1 MYVSPRTGFKGFLT
15 PLYQVVSMNASESG
29 GYVDEAVGDDVRRF
43 DMPPTQI
50 KPDNGYEALE
60 GVIVRRHRK

>member
-1 MYVSPRTGFKGFLT
+1 
-15 PLYQVVSMNASESG
+15 MNASESG